1 MTNIASARKL
11 ENFPDRATIN
21 RVTSEQAIR
30 RSKSLVKMTAELI
43 ARKQAPE
50 PRAQSLTVAL
60 RPFQSPERMLAG
72 SARIPGKHSRDRKQ
86 PATGTSHS
94 ATGPQPKAQQ
104 HNHRKATPPSA
115 SQARRPRNLMP

>member
-50 PRAQSLTVAL
+50 PWAQSLTVAP
-60 RPFQSPERMLAG
+60 RPFQITREDARRLRENSRQALERSKA
-72 SARIPGKHSRDRKQ
+72 ARDRHIAFRNRSSTKG
-86 PATGTSHS
+86 PAT
-94 ATGPQPKAQQ
+94 QPPESNA
-104 HNHRKATPPSA
+104 A
-115 SQARRPRNLMP
+115 